1 MLYFLGR
8 SVVRSYVSV
17 VRSYVRSY
25 VPSFGRTFG
34 PTFGRTFGRAPGTYR
49 PIMFAAVTFRIE
61 LTYTVATFKWKSW
74 NLLGVPPSPRKN

>member
-34 PTFGRTFGRAPGTYR
+34 PTFGRAPGTYR